1 MTHPHRRSS
10 FQTILTTFMTLT
22 LLIEQL
28 LNGVG
33 YGLMLFL
40 LAAGLTLV
48 FGIMDV
54 MNLAHGSLFMGG
66 AYVAAHVHTR
76 TGSFTLA
83 VVAAVVVIAVL
94 ALFLEA
100 LLVRRLYGRDHLSQV
115 LATFGLILV
124 ADDAVKMI
132 WGPSPI
138 MAPTPAMLAGPI
150 QLLPDLPYP
159 AYRLVILVAGV
170 AVALA
175 LYVLVNH
182 TRIGML
188 VRAGAS
194 NRPMAELMGVRVG
207 RVFSLLFLLGAALAA
222 LAGALMGP
230 LTAVQI
236 GMGEDILIPSLVVLV
251 IGGIGSIRGAFVAA
265 LLVGLVD
272 TMGRAFIPMALRSVL
287 SPTLVSDLAP
297 GLASVAVY
305 ALMAG
310 VLAFKPAGLFPARG

>member
-1 MTHPHRRSS
+1 MTP
-10 FQTILTTFMTLT
+10 ILLV
-22 LLIEQL
+22 EQL
-28 LNGVG
+28 LNGIG

-66 AYVAAHVHTR
+66 AYVAAQVHTQS
-76 TGSFTLA
+76 GSF
-83 VVAAVVVIAVL
+83 IGGVL
-94 ALFLEA
+94 AALLVIVLVALVLEA

-115 LATFGLILV
+115 LATFGVILV
-124 ADDAVKMI
+124 ADDLVKMI
-132 WGPSPI
+132 WGPAPI
-138 MAPTPAMLAGPI
+138 MAATPSVLTAPI
-150 QLLPDLPYP
+150 TILPGLPYP
-159 AYRLVILVAGV
+159 AYRLVILASGV
-170 AVALA
+170 LVALG
-175 LYVLVNH
+175 LYLLVNH
-182 TRIGML
+182 TRVGML

-207 RVFSLLFLLGAALAA
+207 RIFSLVFMLGAALAA

-230 LTAVQI
+230 ITAVQI
-236 GMGEDILIPSLVVLV
+236 GMGEEILIPALVVLV
-251 IGGIGSIRGAFVAA
+251 IGGIGSVRGAFVAA

-272 TMGRAFIPMALRSVL
+272 TLGRAFVPMALRSFL
-287 SPTLVSDLAP
+287 PPTIVSDLAP
-297 GLASVAVY
+297 ALAGLATY